1 MLKEERYDKI
11 LEILEKENYCT
22 AQRLS
27 SMLYVSLPT
36 MRRDLAEMHRRN
48 LIIRS
53 HGGAGKLNFD
63 RTVSPIN
70 YRKTVKLN
78 EKKRICKYASK
89 LIRDNS
95 FIFADASTTVY
106 HIVDYIP
113 ASKGVTLITNS
124 IPLTVYAAKKGLK
137 VYTTGGEF
145 QESSVCYAGSYAV
158 EFVNNF
164 TFDAA
169 FFSSRGVDE
178 NNNICDTSEL
188 ETSLRK
194 AVLSRS
200 RTKVFMCDTSKMGVN
215 APYVL
220 ASLYDMD
227 YVVTEETEETEKE
240 SL

>member
-78 EKKRICKYASK
+78 EKKLMKVVLHSQNSQRWSGSK
-89 LIRDNS
+89 
-95 FIFADASTTVY
+95 
-106 HIVDYIP
+106 
-113 ASKGVTLITNS
+113 
-124 IPLTVYAAKKGLK
+124 
-137 VYTTGGEF
+137 
-145 QESSVCYAGSYAV
+145 
-158 EFVNNF
+158 
-164 TFDAA
+164 
-169 FFSSRGVDE
+169 
-178 NNNICDTSEL
+178 
-188 ETSLRK
+188 
-194 AVLSRS
+194 
-200 RTKVFMCDTSKMGVN
+200 
-215 APYVL
+215 
-220 ASLYDMD
+220 
-227 YVVTEETEETEKE
+227 
-240 SL
+240 

>member
-1 MLKEERYDKI
+1 M
-11 LEILEKENYCT
+11 
-22 AQRLS
+22 
-27 SMLYVSLPT
+27 
-36 MRRDLAEMHRRN
+36 
-48 LIIRS
+48 
-53 HGGAGKLNFD
+53 
-63 RTVSPIN
+63 
-70 YRKTVKLN
+70 
-78 EKKRICKYASK
+78 
-89 LIRDNS
+89 
-95 FIFADASTTVY
+95 
-106 HIVDYIP
+106 
-113 ASKGVTLITNS
+113 
-124 IPLTVYAAKKGLK
+124 
-137 VYTTGGEF
+137 YTTGGEF